1 MNTQCYRHEGRAKK
15 KNVQKKNHEMKMK
28 ITQVGI
34 GGNSSDT
41 TYHRELYLK
50 IMISHFHLSEV
61 IQKVSKFWH
70 SRSV

>member
-1 MNTQCYRHEGRAKK
+1 MRDVRKE
-15 KNVQKKNHEMKMK
+15 NVQKYHEMKMK

-34 GGNSSDT
+34 GGHSSDT

-61 IQKVSKFWH
+61 IQKASNLA
-70 SRSV
+70 